1 MPSMQ
6 QMFDALSK
14 QEYVRV
20 KDATPQI
27 GWKIA

>member
-1 MPSMQ
+1 MQ

-20 KDATPQI
+20 NAVNRLENCVI
-27 GWKIA
+27 YEI